1 MLCTVGGLRD
11 ADRTKV
17 LVREI
22 EGLPKDEPGDRPSYR
37 ASSSSSLSLSTRAR
51 PDAPPRRAGPWTKS
65 APPDLL
71 EFRNE
76 TLAKYPSYTAPTAA
90 SLLPLP
96 APLAALGS
104 NPQTLD
110 RLSAAAAPTPVR
122 PTFSYHVNANHDPS
136 LPSNQPAPAPASWPT
151 QQPPTP
157 APSPPPSPA
166 PVIHLPNGSTLGGP
180 QGNGAGPP
188 AKPKKQQFQTDQTR
202 PFPLPF
208 APANASRGRAVPRA
222 VEEAGE
228 LYRANLRVST
238 ELWQAWKV
246 REEFTG
252 EEMGLTRAEEV
263 ERQQVEKEEERRKYA
278 ARELAGGEVGRKARA
293 LGRRLEALVI
303 GDGGAKK
310 LQRQG
315 TASSSE
321 AASVRGVFRPGDEG
335 DDDEAVL
342 SDDDDDDSNDDP
354 MDPLTVLKQL
364 GRQARREADAEVDS
378 KRKRTLDIRRQD
390 IKRLER
396 VEILYVRPRLARH
409 GRAPRLSRDG
419 DLDRAADART
429 LARSARRSPT
439 SRAPSSSSSS
449 SSSRP
454 SRPTR
459 TCPTRAR
466 PASRPRAVRPCS
478 SLGLL
483 SSPVLTLCPPTR
495 RADPP
500 PDLSLEDCDIL
511 RHREITSKA
520 VSAILILTLKWFKTS
535 RASPLSSLSPSS
547 PSPSPSSP

>member
-1 MLCTVGGLRD
+1 MLCTVGGLQD

-22 EGLPKDEPGDRPSYR
+22 EGLPKDRQGDRPDYR
-37 ASSSSSLSLSTRAR
+37 ASPCLGHSQQARA
-51 PDAPPRRAGPWTKS
+51 DTAHAPTGPWTKS
-65 APPDLL
+65 SPPDLL
-71 EFRNE
+71 EFRNQ
-76 TLAKYPSYTAPTAA
+76 TLAKYPSYTAPTPG

-96 APLAALGS
+96 APLAALAS

-136 LPSNQPAPAPASWPT
+136 LPSNQPAPPPASWPA

-166 PVIHLPNGSTLGGP
+166 PLIQLPNGGTLGGP
-180 QGNGAGPP
+180 QAGGPP

-228 LYRANLRVST
+228 LYRAHLRVST

-263 ERQQVEKEEERRKYA
+263 ERARVEKEEERRRNA

-303 GDGGAKK
+303 GDQGAKK
-310 LQRQG
+310 LQRVG

-321 AASVRGVFRPGDEG
+321 AASVRGAFRQGSGANAPGDE
-335 DDDEAVL
+335 DEEAVL
-342 SDDDDDDSNDDP
+342 SDDDDDAEDDP

-364 GRQARREADAEVDS
+364 SRQVRREAEAEQDPE
-378 KRKRTLDIRRQD
+378 RKKELDVRRQD
-390 IKRLER
+390 LKRLER
-396 VEILYVRPRLARH
+396 IEIVYVR
-409 GRAPRLSRDG
+409 
-419 DLDRAADART
+419 
-429 LARSARRSPT
+429 
-439 SRAPSSSSSS
+439 
-449 SSSRP
+449 
-454 SRPTR
+454 
-459 TCPTRAR
+459 
-466 PASRPRAVRPCS
+466 
-478 SLGLL
+478 
-483 SSPVLTLCPPTR
+483 
-495 RADPP
+495 
-500 PDLSLEDCDIL
+500 
-511 RHREITSKA
+511 
-520 VSAILILTLKWFKTS
+520 
-535 RASPLSSLSPSS
+535 
-547 PSPSPSSP
+547 